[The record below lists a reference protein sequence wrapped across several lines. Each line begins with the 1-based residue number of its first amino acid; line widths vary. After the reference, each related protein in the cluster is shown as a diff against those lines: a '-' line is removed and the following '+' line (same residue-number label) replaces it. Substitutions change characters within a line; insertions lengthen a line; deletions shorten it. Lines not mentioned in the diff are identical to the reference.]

1 MKKISILGSTGSIGK
16 QALEVI
22 KDHPDKFQ
30 VVGLAVMRSID
41 DLEMQIRKF
50 KPKAVAVYDPE
61 KGKILANRING
72 NTKIYTGIEG
82 IIEIATLMD
91 IDIVLNAVVG
101 SVGLLP
107 TMAALESKINVALA
121 NKETLVAAGNLV
133 MNTCEKNKVNIV
145 PIDSEHSAIFQCIQG
160 EKKEDIHKIILTAS
174 GGPFRAWKY
183 DDIRTASS
191 EDALKHPNWNM
202 GRKIS
207 IDSATL
213 MNKGLEVMEAKW
225 LFDVDVDDIEVV
237 IHPQSIVHSMI
248 ELKDHSILAQ
258 LGVPDMKLPIQYGL
272 SYPDRIKGNVT
283 RLNLNRLMN
292 LTFEEANFEKFP
304 CLELAY
310 EAMKIGGTMPCVLN
324 AANEILVNYYL
335 QDRINFYDISKY
347 IEKIM
352 GQHDMF
358 EYGNVNEL
366 LAIEKWVKNWMDDE
380 LG

>member
-30 VVGLAVMRSID
+30 VVGLAAMRSID

-174 GGPFRAWKY
+174 GGPFRDWKY

-292 LTFEEANFEKFP
+292 LTFEQANFEKFP

-310 EAMKIGGTMPCVLN
+310 KAMKIGGTMPCVLN

>member
-145 PIDSEHSAIFQCIQG
+145 PIDSEHSAIFQCMQG

-272 SYPDRIKGNVT
+272 SYPYRIKGNVT

>member
-1 MKKISILGSTGSIGK
+1 
-16 QALEVI
+16 
-22 KDHPDKFQ
+22 
-30 VVGLAVMRSID
+30 
-41 DLEMQIRKF
+41 
-50 KPKAVAVYDPE
+50 
-61 KGKILANRING
+61 
-72 NTKIYTGIEG
+72 
-82 IIEIATLMD
+82 
-91 IDIVLNAVVG
+91 
-101 SVGLLP
+101 
-107 TMAALESKINVALA
+107 
-121 NKETLVAAGNLV
+121 

-145 PIDSEHSAIFQCIQG
+145 PIDSEHSAIFQCMQG

-292 LTFEEANFEKFP
+292 LTFEQANFEKFP

-310 EAMKIGGTMPCVLN
+310 KAMKIGGTMPCVLN

>member
-174 GGPFRAWKY
+174 GGPFRDWKY

-237 IHPQSIVHSMI
+237 IHPQSIIHSMI